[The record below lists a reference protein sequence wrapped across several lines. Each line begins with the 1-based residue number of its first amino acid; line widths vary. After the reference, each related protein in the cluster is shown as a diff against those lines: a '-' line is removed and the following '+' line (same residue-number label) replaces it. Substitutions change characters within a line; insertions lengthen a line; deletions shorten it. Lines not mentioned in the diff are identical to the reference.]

1 MTPAKYAQRP
11 GEDPEAW
18 QDRLNLQAFRA
29 APPAF
34 LLISAKRK
42 NHR

>member
-1 MTPAKYAQRP
+1 MSEFIPGTIQREIEQYADTKAL
-11 GEDPEAW
+11 E
-18 QDRLNLQAFRA
+18 AFRT